1 MDWFGNSS
9 LRKQGWTFWIF
20 TFGSMRWY
28 LSIDQRG
35 EHRIRMDWFGNS
47 SLRKQGWTFWIFT
60 FGSMGWYLSIDQRGE
75 HRIRM
80 DWFGNSSLRKQ
91 GWTFWIFTFV
101 SMGWYLSIDQRG
113 EHREFWSM
121 FSGVGLLR
129 ITMNTAC
136 WFLKV
141 WCWSLEVGSKM
152 LWIKFLKC
160 LDELCMGVVM
170 QIVY

>member
-35 EHRIRMDWFGNS
+35 EHRVRMDWFGNS
-47 SLRKQGWTFWIFT
+47 SLRKEGWNFWIFT
-60 FGSMGWYLSIDQRGE
+60 FGSMGWYLSIDQR
-75 HRIRM
+75 
-80 DWFGNSSLRKQ
+80 D
-91 GWTFWIFTFV
+91 
-101 SMGWYLSIDQRG
+101 

-121 FSGVGLLR
+121 FSGRVLLR
-129 ITMNTAC
+129 ITMNTLC
-136 WFLKV
+136 WLAVMCVDFLRFGVDPWKY
-141 WCWSLEVGSKM
+141 GSKM